1 MGAVYQ
7 PVFRVSMDTDPMDTI
22 MLFPIWFQGN
32 VSLIRMVD
40 HFRIKIGESSSNKRC
55 GHVLNRGFTPLEIF
69 YKIIFGHG
77 TI

>member
-1 MGAVYQ
+1 MEIDRQHQFTV
-7 PVFRVSMDTDPMDTI
+7 
-22 MLFPIWFQGN
+22 MLFSIWFQGN

-40 HFRIKIGESSSNKRC
+40 YFWIKIEKSSSNKRC
-55 GHVLNRGFTPLEIF
+55 GHVLNRCFTPLKIF